1 MNEIFARIARIV
13 AIAQA
18 MLLAVFALDV
28 WQEHNTMLARAEALF
43 IHLLPSMLIAI
54 SLFIAW
60 KHPRRGSFIFTLLG
74 IVYTVN
80 EWGHWRAI
88 GLIAAPLIVCGIL
101 FWFAS
106 IKPRDKR

>member
-1 MNEIFARIARIV
+1 MNETFARIARIL

-18 MLLAVFALDV
+18 MFLAVFALDV
-28 WQEHNTMLARAEALF
+28 WQEHKTALALAEALF
-43 IHLLPSMLIAI
+43 IHLLPSILIAI

-74 IVYTVN
+74 IIYTVN

-88 GLIAAPLIVCGIL
+88 GLIAVPLIITGIL